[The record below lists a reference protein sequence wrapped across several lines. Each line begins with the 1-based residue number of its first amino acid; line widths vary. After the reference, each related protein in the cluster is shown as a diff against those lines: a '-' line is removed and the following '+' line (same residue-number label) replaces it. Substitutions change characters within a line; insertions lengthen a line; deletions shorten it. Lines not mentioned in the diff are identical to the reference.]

1 MQRPEEITEEAW
13 AMMGAARR
21 RAVVAQAGEVAR
33 LAEILNRATPP
44 KDCGPAIPVAPARG
58 ACRVFTVREA
68 ARTGEILLPIED
80 DSYKG
85 AVIEGGY
92 RGRGEVAPRRG
103 VRIADVWDR
112 IEVKARAAGKPMPFA
127 PHQVK
132 IARHY
137 RTLVERQ
144 SAGAVKLSSLEGRT
158 GGGGASALDVTD
170 LRLAEA
176 RDLDAMRRRIGTG
189 AAMVVRRV
197 RPSARGL
204 GASIVLDRRL
214 VDAVCLEDMDLGA
227 VLMMHGWSKSVDRIE
242 TLRSALSDALTRM
255 GNKTGDR

>member
-21 RAVVAQAGEVAR
+21 RAVVARAGEVAR

-58 ACRVFTVREA
+58 ACRVFTVREVFT
-68 ARTGEILLPIED
+68 TGEILMPIED
-80 DSYKG
+80 DSYTG

-92 RGRGEVAPRRG
+92 RGRSEATPRRA

-158 GGGGASALDVTD
+158 GGCGAGALDVTD

-197 RPSARGL
+197 RPSARGP
-204 GASIVLDRRL
+204 GASIILDRRL
-214 VDAVCLEDMDLGA
+214 VDAVCLEDMDLSA
-227 VLMMHGWSKSVDRIE
+227 VLQAHGWAKSGRHMDR
-242 TLRSALSDALTRM
+242 LREALSDALDRM
-255 GNKTGDR
+255 RASG